1 MGKNDS
7 YYDST
12 STKYK
17 RQKER
22 DDTSTPPLL
31 LLRLLRGCQNEHVLY
46 DSSLRCGNV
55 LSLSLSLSEERRS
68 LAKSR
73 VVHISIVLRKGVFA
87 LFAFVKHRLPFV
99 CASQLHGVKPQHP
112 MFALWTRLV
121 YGCSRLLDVV
131 VVPFVP
137 YFRPV
142 WVARFDVKFVQKAG
156 GVRGRRLN
164 RRRTLLLPFFFP
176 SATGAEHPLGRVRQR
191 ATRARNRRRRRA
203 QVHRASTPRA
213 RRRHQSVVGV
223 QTSLLCRLLLLVV
236 SSSQKS
242 LECFVLTLGNNTA
255 PFVVV
260 SSSPFFYDVVL
271 PARVAV
277 ERRRR
282 CRPNIERKKERK
294 TL

>member
-1 MGKNDS
+1 M
-7 YYDST
+7 T
-12 STKYK
+12 PTKVYMTLRVQTHT

-22 DDTSTPPLL
+22 DDTKSTPPLL
-31 LLRLLRGCQNEHVLY
+31 LLRLRGYQNDTTCCMTLPFDAETF
-46 DSSLRCGNV
+46 
-55 LSLSLSLSEERRS
+55 SLSLSEERRS

-73 VVHISIVLRKGVFA
+73 VVQILIVLRKGVFA

-164 RRRTLLLPFFFP
+164 RRRTVLLLLPFFP

-213 RRRHQSVVGV
+213 RRRHQSVGV
-223 QTSLLCRLLLLVV
+223 QTPFCVFFCRLFL
-236 SSSQKS
+236 SKPNFSFS
-242 LECFVLTLGNNTA
+242 L
-255 PFVVV
+255 
-260 SSSPFFYDVVL
+260 
-271 PARVAV
+271 
-277 ERRRR
+277 
-282 CRPNIERKKERK
+282 
-294 TL
+294 

>member
-1 MGKNDS
+1 M
-7 YYDST
+7 
-12 STKYK
+12 
-17 RQKER
+17 
-22 DDTSTPPLL
+22 
-31 LLRLLRGCQNEHVLY
+31 LY

-55 LSLSLSLSEERRS
+55 LSLSLSLRSVARSKPSRR
-68 LAKSR
+68 AR
-73 VVHISIVLRKGVFA
+73 AYTSIVLRKGVFA

-164 RRRTLLLPFFFP
+164 RRRTVLLLPFFP

-213 RRRHQSVVGV
+213 RRRHQSVGV
-223 QTSLLCRLLLLVV
+223 QTPCVFFCRLFL
-236 SSSQKS
+236 SKPNFSFS
-242 LECFVLTLGNNTA
+242 L
-255 PFVVV
+255 
-260 SSSPFFYDVVL
+260 
-271 PARVAV
+271 
-277 ERRRR
+277 
-282 CRPNIERKKERK
+282 
-294 TL
+294 

>member
-1 MGKNDS
+1 MTLRVQIHK
-7 YYDST
+7 T
-12 STKYK
+12 ERK
-17 RQKER
+17 RRHQYSS
-22 DDTSTPPLL
+22 STPPTTTWVPKRARAVCLFPSV
-31 LLRLLRGCQNEHVLY
+31 RKR
-46 DSSLRCGNV
+46 
-55 LSLSLSLSEERRS
+55 SLSLSLSEERRS

-73 VVHISIVLRKGVFA
+73 VQILIVLRKGVFA

-164 RRRTLLLPFFFP
+164 RRRTVLLLLPFFP

-213 RRRHQSVVGV
+213 RRRHQSVGV
-223 QTSLLCRLLLLVV
+223 QTPCVFFCRLFL
-236 SSSQKS
+236 SKPNFSFS
-242 LECFVLTLGNNTA
+242 L
-255 PFVVV
+255 
-260 SSSPFFYDVVL
+260 
-271 PARVAV
+271 
-277 ERRRR
+277 
-282 CRPNIERKKERK
+282 
-294 TL
+294 

>member
-1 MGKNDS
+1 MRFFSPSFFFPQSQFYCCSKNFFGGQNDAYQS
-7 YYDST
+7 IYDST
-12 STKYK
+12 STNTHKTERKRRHQKYSS
-17 RQKER
+17 
-22 DDTSTPPLL
+22 STPPTTTWLPK
-31 LLRLLRGCQNEHVLY
+31 RHHVRY

-55 LSLSLSLSEERRS
+55 LSLSLSEERRS

-73 VVHISIVLRKGVFA
+73 VVQILIILRKGVFA

-164 RRRTLLLPFFFP
+164 RRRTVLLLLPFFP

-213 RRRHQSVVGV
+213 RRRHQSV
-223 QTSLLCRLLLLVV
+223 
-236 SSSQKS
+236 
-242 LECFVLTLGNNTA
+242 
-255 PFVVV
+255 
-260 SSSPFFYDVVL
+260 
-271 PARVAV
+271 
-277 ERRRR
+277 
-282 CRPNIERKKERK
+282 
-294 TL
+294 

>member
-1 MGKNDS
+1 MRFFSPSFFFPQSQFYCCSKNFFGGQNDAYQS
-7 YYDST
+7 IYDST
-12 STKYK
+12 STNTHKTERKRRHQKYSS
-17 RQKER
+17 
-22 DDTSTPPLL
+22 STPPTTTWAPK
-31 LLRLLRGCQNEHVLY
+31 RHHVLQI
-46 DSSLRCGNV
+46 LV
-55 LSLSLSLSEERRS
+55 
-68 LAKSR
+68 
-73 VVHISIVLRKGVFA
+73 VLRKGVFA

-164 RRRTLLLPFFFP
+164 RRRTVLLLLPFFP

-213 RRRHQSVVGV
+213 RRRHQSV
-223 QTSLLCRLLLLVV
+223 
-236 SSSQKS
+236 
-242 LECFVLTLGNNTA
+242 
-255 PFVVV
+255 
-260 SSSPFFYDVVL
+260 
-271 PARVAV
+271 
-277 ERRRR
+277 
-282 CRPNIERKKERK
+282 
-294 TL
+294 